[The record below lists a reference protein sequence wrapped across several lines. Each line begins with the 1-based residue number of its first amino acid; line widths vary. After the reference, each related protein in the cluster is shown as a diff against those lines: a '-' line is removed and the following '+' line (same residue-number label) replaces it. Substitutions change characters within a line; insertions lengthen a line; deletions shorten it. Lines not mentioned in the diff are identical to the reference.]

1 VFFLILWAARW
12 GMGWR
17 GGGGLWGG
25 GGGGLGG
32 RGLGLSQQKLFFLP
46 IQHTDFIFA
55 VFAEE
60 VGLVGSLLFLLF
72 LLVYASLGLRVA
84 MGAEAQPVLRLVAL
98 GATVLLV
105 GQSLLNMGVAT
116 GVLPTT
122 GLPLPFFSYG
132 GNSLLASFL
141 LAGLLVRVARET
153 QKGTVLPWRQ
163 G

>member
-1 VFFLILWAARW
+1 IW
-12 GMGWR
+12 GT
-17 GGGGLWGG
+17 
-25 GGGGLGG
+25 
-32 RGLGLSQQKLFFLP
+32 GLGLSQQKLFFLP

-60 VGLVGSLLFLLF
+60 LGLVGSLLFLGF
-72 LLVYASLGLRVA
+72 LLVYAGVGLRVA
-84 MGAEAQPVLRLVAL
+84 MKAEKQPGLRLVAL

-105 GQSLLNMGVAT
+105 GQSLVNVGVAT

-132 GNSLLASFL
+132 GNALLANFL

-153 QKGTVLPWRQ
+153 ERGAVLSWPQ